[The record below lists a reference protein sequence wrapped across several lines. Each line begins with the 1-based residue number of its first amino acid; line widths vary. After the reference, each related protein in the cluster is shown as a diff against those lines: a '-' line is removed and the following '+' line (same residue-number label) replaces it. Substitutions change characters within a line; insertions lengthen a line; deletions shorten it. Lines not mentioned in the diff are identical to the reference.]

1 MGSFLSKSP
10 QLTFIMSGKL
20 AIEKPLGRRFV
31 FSLALAVFGTSMLD
45 VLASLFLV
53 DLSKTFLGS
62 TDLVSIAIVS
72 QIVTISSIAAIV
84 SGILNGFL
92 TVKFNHKK
100 LMLFGA
106 ACIVIGAIGCFL
118 APSLLFLQIFYP
130 FDGIG
135 TIIVGSM
142 AFTLIGESLPL
153 EKRAKSIGLVTSG
166 GIFSSGIGFALAGYI
181 SAIGGWRSY
190 VLWYILPISLIA
202 FVLVYIIIPSTSRK
216 QQVHADKRV
225 FLNSFKEV
233 LLNKSAAACL
243 LGSLLITA
251 AGIWSFFAATFW
263 RKVFLV
269 PVQNVGL
276 ITLTVV
282 LIYAVGSIIGGRI
295 VDRSGRK
302 RLVMLSWAA
311 RGVLIA
317 AIVFMPDF
325 WSALLMSC
333 AATFIGG
340 IAVTSAHSL
349 NLEQAPKSRGTM
361 MSLGGVFASVGA
373 SLGVSVGGIALSQ
386 SGFQLLGI
394 TFGVFGV
401 VSAIIIYCLA
411 RDPFKA

>member
-1 MGSFLSKSP
+1 
-10 QLTFIMSGKL
+10 MSDKL
-20 AIEKPLGRRFV
+20 AIERPFGRRFV

-45 VLASLFLV
+45 VLSSLFLV
-53 DLSKTFLGS
+53 DLAKTFLGS
-62 TDLVSIAIVS
+62 SDLFSIAIVS
-72 QIVTISSIAAIV
+72 QIVTISSIAAV
-84 SGILNGFL
+84 VFGVLNGFL
-92 TVKFNHKK
+92 SVKFQHKK
-100 LMLFGA
+100 LLLFGA
-106 ACIVIGAIGCFL
+106 ACIVIGALGCFF
-118 APSLLFLQIFYP
+118 APSLLFMQIFYP

-166 GIFSSGIGFALAGYI
+166 GIFSSAMGFAFAGYI
-181 SAIGGWRSY
+181 AAIGGWRSY
-190 VLWYILPISLIA
+190 LLWYVLPISLIA
-202 FVLVYIIIPSTSRK
+202 LVLVYIVIPSTARK
-216 QQVHADKRV
+216 QQVHTDKRI
-225 FLNSFKEV
+225 FLSSFKEV

-243 LGSLLITA
+243 FGSLLITA

-263 RKVFLV
+263 RKQFLI
-269 PVQNVGL
+269 PVQTVGL
-276 ITLTVV
+276 ITLAVV
-282 LIYAVGSIIGGRI
+282 LVYAIGSIIGGRI
-295 VDRSGRK
+295 VDLSGRK
-302 RLVMLSWAA
+302 RLVVTSWAA

-325 WSALLMSC
+325 WGALLMSFL
-333 AATFIGG
+333 ATFIGG

-373 SLGVSVGGIALSQ
+373 SLGVSVGGLALSQ

-401 VSAIIIYCLA
+401 VSALVIYFLA
-411 RDPFKA
+411 KDPCKA